1 MPATWKTTTAALTA
15 CVFSA
20 ALFASA
26 ATGAPK
32 VSILQ
37 KPDSIRPGETAT
49 VALAVH
55 EVSRCTLIA
64 PGDRQTTATKGM
76 IRVTFTF
83 TVGQTVKPGQ
93 RWVIAQCTGVAPQR
107 YPLIV
112 LPPGSPAGTN
122 VVPTLPAPATPQQRA
137 ARAWWQSNAGSIL
150 AIFHNG
156 QCTDWASR
164 KRPDIIERVEET
176 AYVAQ
181 LGGKSFP
188 QMDFIAKNWAD
199 LAKLAGMRVSD
210 VPVAGALIVWQPGV
224 EGAADEVGHV
234 GYVESVQNGTFT
246 TSEENV
252 GAPYEM
258 GSRTLSTVPVPG
270 RLFIYP

>member
-1 MPATWKTTTAALTA
+1 
-15 CVFSA
+15 V
-20 ALFASA
+20 FASG
-26 ATGAPK
+26 ATAAPK
-32 VSILQ
+32 VSVLQ
-37 KPDSIRPGETAT
+37 KPNSIHPGETAT
-49 VALAVH
+49 VALAVRG
-55 EVSRCTLIA
+55 VSQCTLIA

-93 RWVIAQCTGVAPQR
+93 WWVIAQCTGVAPQR
-107 YPLIV
+107 YPLVV
-112 LPPGSPAGTN
+112 LPPSSSDASN
-122 VVPTLPAPATPQQRA
+122 VVPVLPTPTTPQQQV
-137 ARAWWQSNAGSIL
+137 ARTWWQSNSNSVL

-176 AYVAQ
+176 AYAAQ

-188 QMDFIAKNWAD
+188 QMDFVAKNWAA
-199 LAKLAGMRVSD
+199 LAKLAGMQVSD
-210 VPVAGALIVWQPGV
+210 VPVAGAVVVWQPGV

-234 GYVESVQNGTFT
+234 GYVESVQNGSFT

-258 GSRTLSTVPVPG
+258 GSRTLPTAPVPG